1 MFPTW
6 FVSIIPSSPSSPLAL
21 CNFGT
26 AKVCDENVH
35 VFVQKDIFRFQ
46 VSMNDA
52 LVMQIFHGSHQFC
65 GVELCAVYGFCC
77 QLGNELEQVSILGI
91 GENKVQPLRV
101 LEFGTRENSMLV
113 IYCPDSFY
121 RGLLG
126 RIKAGTLR
134 RIWARQGPIFFPQ
147 IFWPVVSYKSVLK
160 PKI

>member
-21 CNFGT
+21 CDFGT

-65 GVELCAVYGFCC
+65 GVELCAVYNRDHDMFSRIFRMQIYEFFTNIS
-77 QLGNELEQVSILGI
+77 QLKQ
-91 GENKVQPLRV
+91 K
-101 LEFGTRENSMLV
+101 
-113 IYCPDSFY
+113 
-121 RGLLG
+121 
-126 RIKAGTLR
+126 
-134 RIWARQGPIFFPQ
+134 Q
-147 IFWPVVSYKSVLK
+147 IPYWS
-160 PKI
+160 

>member
-52 LVMQIFHGSHQFC
+52 LVMQIFHGSNQLC
-65 GVELCAVYGFCC
+65 GVELSAVCRKKKIDINYGLF
-77 QLGNELEQVSILGI
+77 
-91 GENKVQPLRV
+91 RV
-101 LEFGTRENSMLV
+101 FSGFV
-113 IYCPDSFY
+113 Y
-121 RGLLG
+121 
-126 RIKAGTLR
+126 
-134 RIWARQGPIFFPQ
+134 
-147 IFWPVVSYKSVLK
+147 
-160 PKI
+160 

>member
-21 CNFGT
+21 CDFGT

-65 GVELCAVYGFCC
+65 GVELCTVYGFCC

-101 LEFGTRENSMLV
+101 LEFGKRENSMLV
-113 IYCPDSFY
+113 IYCPDSLY
-121 RGLLG
+121 RDLLG
-126 RIKAGTLR
+126 RIKGFYNGRVRLGHS
-134 RIWARQGPIFFPQ
+134 I
-147 IFWPVVSYKSVLK
+147 S
-160 PKI
+160 